1 MDCNGNGGDLSWYF
15 IAFLFLRLFRSWHA
29 RPISHEHHSPTTLN
43 SVSISQGTS
52 AQNHVFSFTP
62 KSHNNLEKSR
72 DLEFDFWVPGEM
84 RNHHSRNCD
93 PDPPTLRKL
102 EKMSVSIAKDH
113 HYSNLS
119 PSSRTRRIEE
129 GRREM
134 MEMIRNLP
142 ESSYELSL
150 KDIVDKQLPL
160 QENQEE
166 EEEEFEFPSAEE
178 EEEFE
183 FPSAEAE
190 SNKNQK
196 RKKRK
201 KVPRT
206 TSHQHHQV
214 SRCNSMETGTFLI
227 KMFFPSFLAS
237 SKNPAT
243 SWNSRLKISRRTL
256 FEGLDQR
263 SLDTVSRINTSPVA
277 GDQGSRSRDRTE
289 SSTSRSNSY
298 KRRNHDS
305 DSFLGCW
312 PFPFAGTEGKMR
324 RQRTCVF

>member
-1 MDCNGNGGDLSWYF
+1 
-15 IAFLFLRLFRSWHA
+15 
-29 RPISHEHHSPTTLN
+29 
-43 SVSISQGTS
+43 
-52 AQNHVFSFTP
+52 
-62 KSHNNLEKSR
+62 
-72 DLEFDFWVPGEM
+72 M

-134 MEMIRNLP
+134 IKMIRNLP

-166 EEEEFEFPSAEE
+166 EEEEFEFPSPEE

-190 SNKNQK
+190 SYKNQK

-214 SRCNSMETGTFLI
+214 SRCNSMETGSFLI
-227 KMFFPSFLAS
+227 KMFFPSFMAS
-237 SKNPAT
+237 SKKPAT
-243 SWNSRLKISRRTL
+243 SWNSRLKISPRTL
-256 FEGLDQR
+256 FEGLNQR
-263 SLDTVSRINTSPVA
+263 SLDTVSRINQVLLQEIRGVAVEIELKAVPAGATAIKAGTMTAILSWVA
-277 GDQGSRSRDRTE
+277 GF
-289 SSTSRSNSY
+289 
-298 KRRNHDS
+298 
-305 DSFLGCW
+305 SFGQN
-312 PFPFAGTEGKMR
+312 R
-324 RQRTCVF
+324 RQNAKAENMCFLISSAACT

>member
-1 MDCNGNGGDLSWYF
+1 ML
-15 IAFLFLRLFRSWHA
+15 
-29 RPISHEHHSPTTLN
+29 
-43 SVSISQGTS
+43 
-52 AQNHVFSFTP
+52 AQNHIFSFTP
-62 KSHNNLEKSR
+62 KSLNPLEKSR
-72 DLEFDFWVPGEM
+72 DLEFDFWVPSRM
-84 RNHHSRNCD
+84 RNHHSRSCD
-93 PDPPTLRKL
+93 PDSPTLWKR
-102 EKMSVSIAKDH
+102 ENSSASVAKDVDTSPLLPQDH

-150 KDIVDKQLPL
+150 KDIVDEQLSS

-166 EEEEFEFPSAEE
+166 EKGK
-178 EEEFE
+178 FE

-196 RKKRK
+196 RRKRK
-201 KVPRT
+201 KVTRT

-227 KMFFPSFLAS
+227 KMFFPSFLTSNKKA
-237 SKNPAT
+237 AT
-243 SWNSRLKISRRTL
+243 SRNGRAKISPRTS
-256 FEGLDQR
+256 FEGPDQR
-263 SLDTVSRINTSPVA
+263 NPDMVSRIKMSPVA
-277 GDQGSRSRDRTE
+277 KDQGSSDRVRTE
-289 SSTSRSNSY
+289 SGTSRSKSY
-298 KRRNHDS
+298 SSRNNDG
-305 DSFLGCW
+305 DAVLGCW
-312 PFPFAGTEGKMR
+312 PFPRPKGKMR

>member
-1 MDCNGNGGDLSWYF
+1 
-15 IAFLFLRLFRSWHA
+15 
-29 RPISHEHHSPTTLN
+29 
-43 SVSISQGTS
+43 
-52 AQNHVFSFTP
+52 
-62 KSHNNLEKSR
+62 
-72 DLEFDFWVPGEM
+72 M

-134 MEMIRNLP
+134 IKMIRNLP

-190 SNKNQK
+190 SYKNQK

-214 SRCNSMETGTFLI
+214 SRCNSMETGSFLI
-227 KMFFPSFLAS
+227 KMFFPSFMAS
-237 SKNPAT
+237 SKKPAT
-243 SWNSRLKISRRTL
+243 SWNSRLKISPRTL
-256 FEGLDQR
+256 FEGLNQR
-263 SLDTVSRINTSPVA
+263 SLDTVSRINQVLLQEIRGVAVEIELKAVPAGATAIKAGTMTAILSWVA
-277 GDQGSRSRDRTE
+277 GF
-289 SSTSRSNSY
+289 
-298 KRRNHDS
+298 
-305 DSFLGCW
+305 SFGQN
-312 PFPFAGTEGKMR
+312 R
-324 RQRTCVF
+324 RQNAKAENMCFLISSAACT